1 MWIIIKAC
9 GTATTYVP
17 DCSLLGLTASAKDTR
32 APSRNEPDLFSRA
45 RVSCHGGWM
54 PDVLVVT
61 SAVRMLHRGHRGATN
76 LRPTIPLHAV
86 FVKAVSR
93 LEHWLV
99 HATTPSD
106 DADNRTAS
114 RWDGLPGS
122 RRQAESGVRSEDQT
136 VFTLTA
142 ASDDASHGRPC

>member
-61 SAVRMLHRGHRGATN
+61 SAVRMLHRVHRGATN

-99 HATTPSD
+99 HATTPTI
-106 DADNRTAS
+106 ARQV
-114 RWDGLPGS
+114 DGMVFRDPEG
-122 RRQAESGVRSEDQT
+122 RRSLVCAPKT
-136 VFTLTA
+136 KLF
-142 ASDDASHGRPC
+142 